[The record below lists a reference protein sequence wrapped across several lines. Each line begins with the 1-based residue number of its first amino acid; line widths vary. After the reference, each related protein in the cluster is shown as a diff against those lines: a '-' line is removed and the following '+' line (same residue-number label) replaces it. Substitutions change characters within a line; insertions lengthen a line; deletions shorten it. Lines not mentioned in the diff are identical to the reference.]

1 MITLFRIDERL
12 IHGQVAIKWSKY
24 SGVDHI
30 VVANDNA
37 SSNKVVQKTLR
48 MAAPAGIKTAIK
60 SVDDS
65 INLLNDPRTEKMKI
79 LVLVDNPND
88 ALMLINNVNS
98 IPYINVGNFGRIAQE
113 KIGEK
118 RTRYAGNLYCYD
130 EEKEEFEDI
139 INTGMKCIYQTTP
152 EDSAEDISKLLD
164 L

>member
-12 IHGQVAIKWSKY
+12 IHGQVAIKWSKH
-24 SGVDHI
+24 SCVDHI

-37 SSNKVVQKTLR
+37 SNNTIVQKTLK
-48 MAAPAGIKTAIK
+48 MAAPAGVKTAIK

-79 LVLVDNPND
+79 LVLVDNPSD
-88 ALMLINNVNS
+88 ALILTNNINN

-118 RTRYAGNLYCYD
+118 RTRYAGNLYCYE
-130 EEKEEFEDI
+130 EEKEIFGNI
-139 INTGMKCIYQTTP
+139 INTGMKCVYQTTP
-152 EDSAEDISKLLD
+152 EDGAEDISKLLD